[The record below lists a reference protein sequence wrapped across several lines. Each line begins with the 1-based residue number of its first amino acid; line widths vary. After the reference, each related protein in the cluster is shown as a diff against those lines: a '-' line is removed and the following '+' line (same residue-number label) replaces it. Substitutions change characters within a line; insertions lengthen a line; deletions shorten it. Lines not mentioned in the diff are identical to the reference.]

1 MSEQVR
7 AFFAL
12 PVREDDKP
20 ALLDAQRRMKR
31 AAGEER
37 HGPRWVGAEQLH
49 VTLKFLGD
57 VEEASIS
64 TLLAIGA
71 SRAGEHAPF
80 DATWTEVT
88 GFGSVDRARVL
99 VVGLTDAEGDMARLA
114 ASIESDV
121 EPLGVPRET
130 RAFVPHVTLA
140 RQRQPRSARYLVQA
154 AELEA
159 APAHFDEL
167 VLYRS
172 ELRREG
178 AVYTPLGR
186 WPFTLGREGG

>member
-1 MSEQVR
+1 MGIR

-12 PVREDDKP
+12 PVRDADRP

-31 AAGEER
+31 AAGEGR
-37 HGPRWVGAEQLH
+37 HGPRWTSPEQLH

-57 VEEASIS
+57 VSEDSVQ

-71 SRAGEHAPF
+71 QRAAEHAAF
-80 DATWTEVT
+80 DSTWTEVT
-88 GFGSVDRARVL
+88 GFGSVARARVL
-99 VVGLTDAEGDMARLA
+99 VVGVSDPSGDMARLA
-114 ASIESDV
+114 ADIEADV
-121 EPLGVPRET
+121 EPLGVARET
-130 RAFVPHVTLA
+130 RSFVPHVTLA
-140 RQRQPRSARYLVQA
+140 RQREPRNASYLVQA

-172 ELRREG
+172 ELGRAG
-178 AVYTPLGR
+178 AVYSPLGR
-186 WPFTLGREGG
+186 WSFTPGREAG